1 MYELLPI
8 VVRLA
13 GRMTSLMRVLLKAD
27 SAILLKPS
35 GKMILVIVVLFQ
47 NAIYAI
53 EVIEESIEN
62 SPLHEPPL
70 VRFPPVVGVSVG
82 PSVPAY

>member
-1 MYELLPI
+1 VKVSIEVTYMYELLPI

-35 GKMILVIVVLFQ
+35 GNTILVIVVLYIK
-47 NAIYAI
+47 AT
-53 EVIEESIEN
+53 
-62 SPLHEPPL
+62 
-70 VRFPPVVGVSVG
+70 
-82 PSVPAY
+82 